1 MTLSLL
7 TNSRRGVSLFQS
19 ASRSLSRTVQKNQP
33 DRDPTGNGGIGGSMV
48 NEAEHSQTNGRRT
61 EQVET
66 THFGFQ
72 DIPVNEKSDRVRGV
86 FANVAENYDLMNDL
100 MSGGMHRRW
109 KASFVKSLGATPD
122 MKIIDV
128 AGGTG
133 DISFRILD
141 DIKQIG
147 ALESPIKVLDP
158 SVPML
163 EVGRRRASELNY
175 AGQVEFEIDD
185 AEELSTV
192 ADDSVDA
199 YLISFGMR
207 NVTNPAKALQQALRV
222 LRRGGRFMMLEFAK
236 VDNPIGEQLYDAYSV
251 NLIPSMGEAVTGDRA
266 SYTYLVESI
275 RRFPG
280 QEEFGAMME
289 EAGFRSVQKENL
301 SFGVVCQYSGFK
313 L

>member
-1 MTLSLL
+1 MSG
-7 TNSRRGVSLFQS
+7 RI
-19 ASRSLSRTVQKNQP
+19 RSNP
-33 DRDPTGNGGIGGSMV
+33 Y
-48 NEAEHSQTNGRRT
+48 
-61 EQVET
+61 
-66 THFGFQ
+66 
-72 DIPVNEKSDRVRGV
+72 RVDFVV
-86 FANVAENYDLMNDL
+86 FPLV
-100 MSGGMHRRW
+100 SGGMHRRW
-109 KASFVKSLGATPD
+109 KANFVRSLGATLD

-141 DIKQIG
+141 DLKRIG

-158 SVPML
+158 CEPML
-163 EVGRRRASELNY
+163 KVGRRRASELNY
-175 AGQVEFEIDD
+175 SGQVDFEIDD

-236 VDNPIGEQLYDAYSV
+236 VDNREQHFPSAQGWHPRNPTWTAYRLFLLWSGFFFAAIGEQLYDAYSF
-251 NLIPSMGEAVTGDRA
+251 NMIPRIGEAVTGDRA
-266 SYTYLVESI
+266 SYIYLVESI
-275 RRFPG
+275 RKFPG

-289 EAGFRSVQKENL
+289 DAGFKSIQKENF

-313 L
+313 F

>member
-7 TNSRRGVSLFQS
+7 KNSRRGVSVFHR
-19 ASRSLSRTVQKNQP
+19 AARSLSTTAPKERP
-33 DRDPTGNGGIGGSMV
+33 DRDPTGSGGIDGSGA
-48 NEAEHSQTNGRRT
+48 NEAEHSQKNSRDP
-61 EQVET
+61 EQAET

-72 DIPVNEKSDRVRGV
+72 DIPVNEKSDRVGGV

-109 KASFVKSLGATPD
+109 KANFVRSLGATLD

-141 DIKQIG
+141 DLKRIG

-158 SVPML
+158 CEPML
-163 EVGRRRASELNY
+163 KVGRRRASELNY
-175 AGQVEFEIDD
+175 SGQVDFEIDD

-236 VDNPIGEQLYDAYSV
+236 VDNPIGEQLYDAYSF
-251 NLIPSMGEAVTGDRA
+251 NMIPRIGEAVTGDRA
-266 SYTYLVESI
+266 SYIYLVESI
-275 RRFPG
+275 RKFPG

-289 EAGFRSVQKENL
+289 DAGFKSIQKENF

-313 L
+313 F